1 MLLYPK
7 NGRHEMIVFQL
18 SVNRPIINIK
28 PINISIPPIPK
39 IENSMFGR
47 LRKIEENNNNW
58 APKGITINGWSISEG
73 FIKSFENN
81 SLSIWKIK

>member
-39 IENSMFGR
+39 IENSMFGC
-47 LRKIEENNNNW
+47 LRKIEENNNN
-58 APKGITINGWSISEG
+58 
-73 FIKSFENN
+73 
-81 SLSIWKIK
+81 